1 LAVKNTHPPF
11 EGCELTNRTGSPDY
25 LRTITTVRLAVGFP
39 TSRDSKSNTAFAQ
52 RGRHDGSLAK
62 VKDTRRA

>member
-1 LAVKNTHPPF
+1 LAVKNTHFPF

-25 LRTITTVRLAVGFP
+25 LRTITTVRLAPGFP
-39 TSRDSKSNTAFAQ
+39 TSHDAKSNTAFAQ

-62 VKDTRRA
+62 VKDTPRA